1 MFLYKLKTVET
12 TFQNKRANEIEI
24 ANEIDQVIK
33 AFRNLTFVV
42 LFGTEIVSSLQWVGI
57 SSGVLL
63 LKT

>member
-1 MFLYKLKTVET
+1 MEK

-33 AFRNLTFVV
+33 ACRNLTFVV
-42 LFGTEIVSSLQWVGI
+42 LFGTEIVSSLQCVGI